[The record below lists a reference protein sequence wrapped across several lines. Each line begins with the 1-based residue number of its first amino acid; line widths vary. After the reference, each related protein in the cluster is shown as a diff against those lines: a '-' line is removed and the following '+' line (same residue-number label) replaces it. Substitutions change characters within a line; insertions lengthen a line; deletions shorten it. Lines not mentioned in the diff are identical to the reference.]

1 MTTGGTAT
9 FLPSNSSFFSFSRI
23 NPFPTRA
30 LLDLAL
36 VSPYAYV
43 LPTPSPTHSN
53 IPSKYLSHA
62 TPWVTTKHAIS
73 SKGQKIEQ
81 GTIS

>member
-1 MTTGGTAT
+1 MTTGGVAT

-43 LPTPSPTHSN
+43 LPTPSPTHSTYDN
-53 IPSKYLSHA
+53 
-62 TPWVTTKHAIS
+62 
-73 SKGQKIEQ
+73 
-81 GTIS
+81 